1 MSKSLFCIDVSH
13 EQYLPPRDGDG
24 NPIEG
29 FFGVEGYGYWICPDT
44 EAPLENTVMVV
55 VNTSEEILDKMA
67 ADTEHWIFIEDLPDE
82 EQ

>member
-1 MSKSLFCIDVSH
+1 MKALFCVDSPH
-13 EQYLPPRDGDG
+13 ENYLPPRDGDS
-24 NPIEG
+24 PVEG
-29 FFGVEGYGYWICPDT
+29 FFGQEGFGYWICQDT